1 MAFNANH
8 VTEEYT
14 NNIALPKSNI
24 PQDSTQLDSREIIF
38 LLEVLKKSQF
48 IGEQVE
54 IVYTSILKLQNQY
67 IAQTKK

>member
-8 VTEEYT
+8 VTEEHT
-14 NNIALPKSNI
+14 NNITLSKSNTS
-24 PQDSTQLDSREIIF
+24 QDSNQLDSREIIF

-48 IGEQVE
+48 VGEQVE